1 MPILRQALNR
11 NTAMESLQ
19 LLCAQKGT
27 LYALFL
33 CLLFLQLLH
42 LHAALALPSY
52 SVPLHRVITRSK

>member
-1 MPILRQALNR
+1 
-11 NTAMESLQ
+11 MESLQ